1 MSEGEKATIDM
12 KRKEH
17 EDRKAHQAKKE
28 ATEKTKAL
36 IKLDQCLEKASSLI
50 DIIREEKDVD
60 EMTDQ
65 EIRVAIS
72 VRSKEWKNDMGK
84 LRRLQEEFDLNISRF
99 DLDDAETNR
108 VTRLGDEFK
117 KAEED
122 VAEKI
127 KALIEKDE

>member
-1 MSEGEKATIDM
+1 
-12 KRKEH
+12 
-17 EDRKAHQAKKE
+17 
-28 ATEKTKAL
+28 
-36 IKLDQCLEKASSLI
+36 LI

-84 LRRLQEEFDLNISRF
+84 LRRLKEEFDLDISGF

>member
-17 EDRKAHQAKKE
+17 EDRKAYQAKRE
-28 ATEKTKAL
+28 ANEKTKAL

-65 EIRVAIS
+65 ESRV
-72 VRSKEWKNDMGK
+72 
-84 LRRLQEEFDLNISRF
+84 
-99 DLDDAETNR
+99 
-108 VTRLGDEFK
+108 
-117 KAEED
+117 
-122 VAEKI
+122 
-127 KALIEKDE
+127 